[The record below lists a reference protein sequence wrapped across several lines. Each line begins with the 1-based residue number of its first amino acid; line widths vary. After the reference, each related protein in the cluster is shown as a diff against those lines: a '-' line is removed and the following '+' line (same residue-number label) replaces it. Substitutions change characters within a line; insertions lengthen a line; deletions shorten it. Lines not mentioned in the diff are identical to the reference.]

1 MPHVPY
7 YPSLSCAPRTSTTIP
22 LSCAPRTST
31 THPSHV
37 PLVLLLP
44 LSYAPRTSTTHP
56 SHVPLV
62 PLLPLSYAPRTS
74 TPIPLMCPSYLY
86 YPSHVPLVPLLS
98 LSCAPRTSTIPLMCP
113 LYLYYPSHVPLVPLL
128 SLSCVGSHPNWA
140 RNIAITMQVNTQKCD
155 QLTHPIGRTTVTI
168 TQCNGVLVWVV
179 ASQFWAPTQTW
190 DILIIRERLVEAF

>member
-1 MPHVPY
+1 MCPSYLYYRPSLMCPSYLY
-7 YPSLSCAPRTSTTIP
+7 YPSLSCAPRTSTTP
-22 LSCAPRTST
+22 LMC
-31 THPSHV
+31 PSY
-37 PLVLLLP
+37 L
-44 LSYAPRTSTTHP
+44 YYP

-62 PLLPLSYAPRTS
+62 PLL
-74 TPIPLMCPSYLY
+74 PIPLMCPSYLY
-86 YPSHVPLVPLLS
+86 YPSLSCAPRTSTTHPSHVPLVPLLS

-113 LYLYYPSHVPLVPLL
+113 SYLYYPSHVPLVPLL

-140 RNIAITMQVNTQKCD
+140 RNIAITMHVITQKCD

-179 ASQFWAPTQTW
+179 ANQFWAPNQTW